1 MNSLES
7 KIDDL
12 LESDTDGIKSLGKVE
27 EINRLTTEM
36 ENFKVK
42 MEKDL
47 ESGIALEKK
56 INGQADE
63 KHEDTEMQDKIKDSS
78 ELTTP
83 SKDS

>member
-1 MNSLES
+1 M
-7 KIDDL
+7 

-42 MEKDL
+42 MEMDL

-56 INGQADE
+56 INGQAGE
-63 KHEDTEMQDKIKDSS
+63 KHEDTKMQDTIKDSS
-78 ELTTP
+78 ESTTP